1 MEIQESKNSE
11 FWQKKFS
18 VGVDLMGEYLVKLAI
33 VEFPPLGLPVVR
45 QLFSFIVKR
54 IISRAKDEGELM
66 ISFAFIDK
74 EIGEKKELYSEA
86 VTKLKEVLESDTTE
100 EKKNEALEETKKR
113 LRDLIRFPVK

>member
-74 EIGEKKELYSEA
+74 EIGEKKELYNEA